1 MAPTKRLQIWRL
13 CVCFAA
19 DRAIQRSDC
28 GPGHVTF
35 MITHPLWIR
44 IDRDL
49 PTSLPL
55 EVLESPSVSNIY
67 SLLYIAPDNWM
78 LLMVD
83 TERYSFRFYDPQN
96 NRGNRT
102 DIVKTV
108 RKWLEDITGFGFA
121 EELDM
126 DGPSKVPREVCDTE
140 CVIYTLEILS
150 RMIDER
156 PIPLDKDIPNFK
168 SGMIEL
174 VRDAFAKTSFYSN
187 IGSDCESNADEPEH
201 YASVYRHRTTPEES
215 SFGEEDDEVYDGE
228 DDEKFDR
235 ENNREDDAEDS
246 EEDDK
251 EDNSD
256 EDSNGEVVYKLGKTR
271 RLLFPDASSDREADG
286 RTPKRPR
293 LLGPEVETHDSS
305 DDSIEGSNSSSDD
318 SSDCEDDQH

>member
-1 MAPTKRLQIWRL
+1 MATAKRLQIWRL

-19 DRAIQRSDC
+19 DC
-28 GPGHVTF
+28 GLGHVTF

-83 TERYSFRFYDPQN
+83 TEQCSFRFYDPQN

-140 CVIYTLEILS
+140 CIIYTLEVLS

-174 VRDAFAKTSFYSN
+174 VRDAFAKTSSYSN
-187 IGSDCESNADEPEH
+187 IGSDYESNADEPEH
-201 YASVYRHRTTPEES
+201 HASVYRHRTTPEES